1 MNLRVLTTVMLALV
15 FAVSSEGHAVLVD
28 AMPAAHKTV
37 VGPAVTIRLR
47 FNARVDAARSRV
59 RVVCPDQSVKPVN
72 LRPQSNPGILDS
84 EITGLKKGQYRLQWQ
99 VLSGDGHIT
108 RGEVP
113 FQVE

>member
-1 MNLRVLTTVMLALV
+1 MNMQVLTAVALALLS
-15 FAVSSEGHAVLVD
+15 ASPCEAHAVLID
-28 AMPAAHKTV
+28 AMPAANRTV
-37 VGPAVTIRLR
+37 QGPAVTIRLR

-59 RVVCPDQSVKPVN
+59 RVVCPDQTVKTVA

-84 EITGLKKGQYRLQWQ
+84 EITGLTKGPYRLQWQ

-113 FQVE
+113 FQVQ